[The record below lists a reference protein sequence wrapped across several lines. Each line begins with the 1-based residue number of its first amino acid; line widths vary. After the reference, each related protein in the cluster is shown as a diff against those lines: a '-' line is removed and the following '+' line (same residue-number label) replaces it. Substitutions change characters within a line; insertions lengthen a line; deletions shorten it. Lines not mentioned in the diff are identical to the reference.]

1 MKKHILPVAGLFA
14 LLVSV
19 PQFAGAVPQ
28 ASNGS
33 AATASMPTPDEVVA
47 RLDSKLS
54 LSADQK
60 TKIKPIIA
68 DRQQKLKALAADQS
82 MRRLKK
88 EREMKS
94 IFNDSDARI
103 KALLTDEQKQK
114 YTEIEEQM
122 REQVKERRQQQKD
135 NTSSQ

>member
-14 LLVSV
+14 LLVFV
-19 PQFAGAVPQ
+19 PQFAGALPQ
-28 ASNGS
+28 ASTGN

-94 IFNDSDARI
+94 IFNESDARI

-135 NTSSQ
+135 NTSPQ